1 MDLGPFGQEF
11 RGLVYSE
18 LGLEGGRC
26 SGSGW
31 ESPLVLWILDP
42 LGRRNK
48 VGSVK
53 HRAQGR
59 GSFCLGLKTVLHK
72 EVKIIP
78 SYNPYVLFWHQSFSL
93 VLH

>member
-42 LGRRNK
+42 LRRRNK
-48 VGSVK
+48 VGSVST
-53 HRAQGR
+53 G
-59 GSFCLGLKTVLHK
+59 HK
-72 EVKIIP
+72 AGAAFAWV
-78 SYNPYVLFWHQSFSL
+78 
-93 VLH
+93 